1 VFTVK
6 TVDLPMKTAAKL
18 FVLTT
23 FAAGLALCGCSK
35 SSSPQKIIQ
44 SPEVRAHLQPFAK
57 AKEAQ
62 SRSLAAGSKTELP
75 PEFGAFFSAIQ
86 DSDWETISNK
96 YFEMKKLLNSFKSD
110 QRAWWQ
116 PVVETYGAGEQF
128 TVGSEK
134 YASAFGSN
142 IIQSIPAGS
151 IYFGG
156 TDPGRFIITAMQKSQ
171 IDGDPFFTLTQNAL
185 ADGTYLDYLRSMY
198 GDKIYIPTAEN
209 SQKCFNDYYEDVQKR
224 ARNNQLKPGEN
235 VTVSPS
241 GRMEISGQVAVME
254 INGLLVKMIF
264 DRETNREFYVEESFP
279 LDWMYPHLEP
289 HGLIFKLNHESQ
301 DKLSDEI
308 IRRDH
313 DYWTN
318 TVALTIGDWLNE
330 DTSVTNIAAFAEKV
344 FLQHDLSGFQGDPE
358 FVQNDYAHR
367 MFSKLRSSIAGLYV
381 WRASHPADESEKDL
395 MNNEA
400 DFAFRQA
407 WALCPN
413 SPEAVFRYT
422 QFLTS
427 QDRYADA
434 LLVAETAAK
443 FPPVGDT
450 DKKQIDDLVASLKR
464 YQK

>member
-1 VFTVK
+1 
-6 TVDLPMKTAAKL
+6 MKTAAKL
-18 FVLTT
+18 FVLTA
-23 FAAGLALCGCSK
+23 FAAGLAICGCSK
-35 SSSPQKIIQ
+35 NNPPSQKIIQ
-44 SPEVRAHLQPFAK
+44 SPGVKAQLQPFAK
-57 AKEAQ
+57 AKETQAQ
-62 SRSLAAGSKTELP
+62 SLAAKSHTELP
-75 PEFGAFFSAIQ
+75 PEFAAFFSAVQ
-86 DSDWETISNK
+86 DSDWESTSNN
-96 YFEMKKLLNSFKSD
+96 YFEMRKLLNSFKSD

-156 TDPGRFIITAMQKSQ
+156 TDPGRFIVTAMQKSQ

-198 GDKIYIPTAEN
+198 GDKIYIPTRED
-209 SQKCFNDYYEDVQKR
+209 SQKCFDDYFADVQKR
-224 ARNNQLKPGEN
+224 KKNNQLRPGEN
-235 VTVSPS
+235 VTTDPATGKMQV
-241 GRMEISGQVAVME
+241 SGQVAVME
-254 INGLLVKMIF
+254 INALIVKVIF
-264 DRETNREFYVEESFP
+264 DHETNRDFYIEESFP

-289 HGLIFKLNHESQ
+289 HGLIFKLNHESP

-318 TVALTIGDWLNE
+318 TVAPMIGNWLNE

-344 FLQHDLSGFQGDPE
+344 FLQHDFGGFQGDPE

-367 MFSKLRSSIAGLYV
+367 TFAKLRNSIAGLYA
-381 WRASHPADESEKDL
+381 WRASHPADESEKGL
-395 MNNEA
+395 MSKEA

-413 SPEAVFRYT
+413 MPETVFRYV
-422 QFLTS
+422 QFLMGEG
-427 QDRYADA
+427 RYSDA

-443 FPPVGDT
+443 FPPAT
-450 DKKQIDDLVASLKR
+450 ATSKTQIEDLVASLKR
-464 YQK
+464 YQKQN